1 VTEAGAR
8 SHGKIPTRE
17 SRPLAGIACM
27 LVGVALLTFS
37 DAAAKWFTADYPVG
51 EVVSIRAMF
60 ILAFIVIFTVWRN
73 RLSELRVR
81 SYGNHLLR
89 GGFACASTLL
99 FVMGLSLLPL
109 ADAIAVTFAGPLFIT
124 ALAPL
129 MLREWVGWRRWLA
142 VLAGFAGVLLMAR
155 PSGDYARWAVLLP
168 LGAAFSGSLRD
179 LFTRQISLTESSTGI
194 LFSTN
199 VVVLCAGII
208 FFPAGWRL
216 PGAMDLLF
224 MGLAGGLM
232 GAAHYLHIE
241 AFRLAEA
248 AVIAPFKY
256 TNMVW
261 GVILG
266 FVVWGHL
273 PDRWVVGGSVVVIAS
288 GLYIFYREH
297 RLGQIHKAPQSA

>member
-1 VTEAGAR
+1 MTGSAPGPRDYSAL
-8 SHGKIPTRE
+8 E

-27 LVGVALLTFS
+27 LAGVALLTLS

-51 EVVSIRAMF
+51 EVVAIRALF
-60 ILAFIVIFTVWRN
+60 ILCFIVLFTSWRG
-73 RLSELRVR
+73 RIAELRVR
-81 SYGNHLLR
+81 SYRDHLIR

-99 FVMGLSLLPL
+99 FVLGLSLLPL

-129 MLREWVGWRRWLA
+129 MLRERVGWRRWLA
-142 VLAGFAGVLLMAR
+142 VLAGFAGVLLMVR
-155 PSGDYARWAVLLP
+155 PSGDLARLAVLLP
-168 LGAAFSGSLRD
+168 LGAALSGSLRD
-179 LFTRQISLTESSTGI
+179 LYTRRISLTENSTAI

-199 VVVLCAGII
+199 LIVLFAGLV
-208 FFPAGWRL
+208 FFPAGWRMPTAADFFL
-216 PGAMDLLF
+216 I
-224 MGLAGGLM
+224 GLAGGLM
-232 GAAHYLHIE
+232 GVAHYLHIE

-261 GVILG
+261 GVLLG
-266 FVVWGHL
+266 FVIWGHL
-273 PDRWVVGGSVVVIAS
+273 PDRFVVGGSLVVIAS

-297 RLGQIHKAPQSA
+297 RLGKMRKARAGA

>member
-1 VTEAGAR
+1 MSEAAAR
-8 SHGKIPTRE
+8 GHGIVSPRE
-17 SRPLAGIACM
+17 SRPLAGIFCM
-27 LVGVALLTFS
+27 LGGVALLTLS

-51 EVVSIRAMF
+51 QVVSIRALF
-60 ILAFIVIFTVWRN
+60 IIAFIVFFAAARN
-73 RLSELRVR
+73 RVSDLRIR
-81 SYGNHLLR
+81 SYRNHLLR

-129 MLREWVGWRRWLA
+129 ILRERVGWRRWLA
-142 VLAGFAGVLLMAR
+142 VLAGFTGVLLMVR
-155 PSGDYARWAVLLP
+155 PSGDYARFAVLLP
-168 LGAAFSGSLRD
+168 LGAALAGSLRD
-179 LFTRQISLTESSTGI
+179 LVTRRISIGESSTAI
-194 LFSTN
+194 LLSTN
-199 VVVLCAGII
+199 LIVLLAGLV

-216 PGAMDLLF
+216 PDPLDFLL

-261 GVILG
+261 GVLFG
-266 FVVWGHL
+266 FVIWGHL
-273 PDRWVVGGSVVVIAS
+273 PDRWVVGGSLVVIAS
-288 GLYIFYREH
+288 GLYIFYRE
-297 RLGQIHKAPQSA
+297 RRVESLQKALQGA